1 MTSLFRFCG
10 NTLRES
16 KQSADKSAHSIKF
29 YKESRVMPQV
39 KSILVSYLRKSA
51 FICGCFVVF
60 LLCAAPAF
68 AQNGGKA
75 EPLKIEFK
83 RGTTSTTI
91 NGVVRGDEEA
101 EYTLTARQG
110 QQLTIKLTSTPVKS
124 SCFDLKGPDG
134 VNPGLKYDCNY
145 DYSKPLPATG
155 EYFLKVSRPTTVKGT
170 ARYKMTI
177 TIR

>member
-1 MTSLFRFCG
+1 MKTSRSF
-10 NTLRES
+10 
-16 KQSADKSAHSIKF
+16 
-29 YKESRVMPQV
+29 
-39 KSILVSYLRKSA
+39 SYLCKSA
-51 FICGCFVVF
+51 FIGGCFIF
-60 LLCAAPAF
+60 LFCAAAPAF

-91 NGVVRGDEEA
+91 GGVVRGGEEA

-110 QQLTIKLTSTPVKS
+110 QRLTIKLTSTPVKS
-124 SCFDLKGPDG
+124 TCFDLKGPDG
-134 VNPGLKYDCNY
+134 VNPGLEYDCNY
-145 DYSKPLPATG
+145 DYAKTLPATG
-155 EYFLKVSRPTTVKGT
+155 EYFLKVSRPITGKGT

>member
-1 MTSLFRFCG
+1 MTPLFRFCG

-16 KQSADKSAHSIKF
+16 KQSADKSAHSIKS

-39 KSILVSYLRKSA
+39 KSISVSNLRKSA
-51 FICGCFVVF
+51 FICGCFVLF
-60 LLCAAPAF
+60 LLCAAPVF

-124 SCFDLKGPDG
+124 SVFQLLGPD
-134 VNPGLKYDCNY
+134 NDTLGLEFDANF
-145 DYSKPLPATG
+145 DYSGVLPKTG
-155 EYFLKVSRPTTVKGT
+155 DYFISVKRPTAAKGT
-170 ARYKMTI
+170 SRYKMTI
-177 TIR
+177 TVR